1 MANNPMFTYMVRNYA
16 ERVRNESEAE
26 AKARKERQEQG
37 DARILELMR
46 RVVGDHD
53 GRRF

>member
-1 MANNPMFTYMVRNYA
+1 MTTNPAFAYMVRNYA
-16 ERVRNESEAE
+16 EKIRNESEAE
-26 AKARKERQEQG
+26 AKARMKRQEQG